1 MKVLMVNTG
10 VFPVPTPRGGAE
22 NHVYYLSKSLSKL
35 DVRIDLVSDVENIG
49 EFNLLN
55 KSL

>member
-1 MKVLMVNTG
+1 MVNTG